1 MIDLVEPNNREAEEK
16 LIACLCVGGDS
27 SAYDSVSSILTEDDF
42 YFLRHRL
49 LFKAVAHLSE
59 TSTPID
65 EITIMEYLKSIECL
79 DEVEGVTGIIDILS
93 KSNSSMQLKHCTD
106 IVLEKAHLRRLRRAY
121 ILGAE
126 NASAETATSQQI
138 KADVEEQTSRV
149 SQTADSG
156 QAVQDTANELKQ
168 DFAAMMSGEYVNDV
182 VRTHLSQLDSMLG
195 SGGIGAGEVLTLS
208 APTSCGKSALAL
220 YIATQAM
227 LKEAVPTLIF
237 SLEMPR
243 KQIIKRMVQ
252 AISGA
257 NLRQIQE
264 RVISDKNLQKVH
276 EATDMVAGLPFY
288 SIHTARNPQDV
299 ISQAR
304 NYVKKHGVKL
314 VVIDYL
320 QLIPWSSKAK
330 SKAEG
335 IADISHKV
343 KQLALELNVSV
354 ILLSQVNRE
363 GAKRETGLS
372 LYDLKDSG
380 DIEND
385 ADIVLL
391 LWPKNGDIEGAK
403 SSDAK
408 GPFTE
413 LQYTIAK
420 NREGERGVGGYL
432 KFYHCLGRFK

>member
-1 MIDLVEPNNREAEEK
+1 MIDLVEPHNTEAEEK
-16 LIACLCVGGDS
+16 LIACLCLSGDS
-27 SAYDSVSSILTEDDF
+27 SAYDTISSIITEDDF

-49 LFKAVAHLSE
+49 LFRAVANLSGD
-59 TSTPID
+59 TPID
-65 EITIMEYLKSIECL
+65 EVSIMEYLKSIECL
-79 DEVEGVTGIIDILS
+79 DEVNGITGIIEILS
-93 KSNSSMQLKHCTD
+93 KSSSSLQLKYYTEL
-106 IVLEKAHLRRLRRAY
+106 VLEKSNLRRLRRAY

-138 KADVEEQTSRV
+138 KANVEEQTSKV

-156 QAVQDTANELKQ
+156 QQIQDTANELKE

-182 VRTHLSQLDSMLG
+182 VRTHLPQLDSMLG

-243 KQIIKRMVQ
+243 KQILKRMVQ

-264 RVISDKNLQKVH
+264 GVMSDANMQKVN
-276 EATDMVAGLPFY
+276 EATDMVAELPFY
-288 SIHTARNPQDV
+288 TVHTARNPQDV
-299 ISQAR
+299 LSRAR

-403 SSDAK
+403 SSDSK
-408 GPFTE
+408 GPFTD

>member
-1 MIDLVEPNNREAEEK
+1 
-16 LIACLCVGGDS
+16 
-27 SAYDSVSSILTEDDF
+27 
-42 YFLRHRL
+42 
-49 LFKAVAHLSE
+49 
-59 TSTPID
+59 
-65 EITIMEYLKSIECL
+65 
-79 DEVEGVTGIIDILS
+79 
-93 KSNSSMQLKHCTD
+93 
-106 IVLEKAHLRRLRRAY
+106 
-121 ILGAE
+121 
-126 NASAETATSQQI
+126 
-138 KADVEEQTSRV
+138 
-149 SQTADSG
+149 
-156 QAVQDTANELKQ
+156 
-168 DFAAMMSGEYVNDV
+168 
-182 VRTHLSQLDSMLG
+182 
-195 SGGIGAGEVLTLS
+195 
-208 APTSCGKSALAL
+208 
-220 YIATQAM
+220 M
-227 LKEAVPTLIF
+227 LKEAVPTLVF

-243 KQIIKRMVQ
+243 KQVIKRMVQ
-252 AISGA
+252 AISGV

-264 RVISDKNLQKVH
+264 RVISDDNMQKAND
-276 EATDMVAGLPFY
+276 ATDLVASLPFY

-299 ISQAR
+299 LSQAR

-408 GPFTE
+408 GPFTD

>member
-1 MIDLVEPNNREAEEK
+1 
-16 LIACLCVGGDS
+16 
-27 SAYDSVSSILTEDDF
+27 
-42 YFLRHRL
+42 
-49 LFKAVAHLSE
+49 
-59 TSTPID
+59 
-65 EITIMEYLKSIECL
+65 
-79 DEVEGVTGIIDILS
+79 
-93 KSNSSMQLKHCTD
+93 
-106 IVLEKAHLRRLRRAY
+106 
-121 ILGAE
+121 
-126 NASAETATSQQI
+126 
-138 KADVEEQTSRV
+138 
-149 SQTADSG
+149 
-156 QAVQDTANELKQ
+156 
-168 DFAAMMSGEYVNDV
+168 
-182 VRTHLSQLDSMLG
+182 MLG

-257 NLRQIQE
+257 NLKQIQE
-264 RVISDKNLQKVH
+264 RVISDANLQKVN
-276 EATDMVAGLPFY
+276 EATDTVAGLPFY

>member
-1 MIDLVEPNNREAEEK
+1 MIDLVEPHNTEAEEK
-16 LIACLCVGGDS
+16 LISCLCLGGDS
-27 SAYDSVSSILTEDDF
+27 SAYDTVSSIINEDDF

-49 LFKAVAHLSE
+49 LFKAVANLSAE
-59 TSTPID
+59 TPVD
-65 EITIMEYLKSIECL
+65 EVSIMEYLKSIECL
-79 DEVEGVTGIIDILS
+79 DEVGGIAGIIDILG
-93 KSNSSMQLKHCTD
+93 KSSSTLQLKYYTD
-106 IVLEKAHLRRLRRAY
+106 LVLEKSNLRRLRRAY

-126 NASAETATSQQI
+126 NASAETATSRQI
-138 KADVEEQTSRV
+138 KANVEEQTSQV
-149 SQTADSG
+149 NQVVDSG
-156 QAVQDTANELKQ
+156 QKIADTASELKE
-168 DFAAMMSGEYVNDV
+168 DFAKMMSGEYVNDV
-182 VRTHLSQLDSMLG
+182 VRTYLPQLDSMLG
-195 SGGIGAGEVLTLS
+195 SGGIGSGEVLTLS

-220 YIATQAM
+220 YIAIKAM
-227 LKEAVPTLIF
+227 TEDAVPTLIF

-243 KQIIKRMVQ
+243 KQILKRMVQ

-264 RVISDKNLQKVH
+264 RVMTEDNMKKVN
-276 EATDMVAGLPFY
+276 EATDEVANLPFHTV
-288 SIHTARNPQDV
+288 HTARNPQD
-299 ISQAR
+299 ILSQAR
-304 NYVKKHGVKL
+304 NYVRKHGVKL

-320 QLIPWSSKAK
+320 QLIPWSSKAN

-335 IADISHKV
+335 IADISHKI

-403 SSDAK
+403 NSDAK

-413 LQYTIAK
+413 LQYSIAK

>member
-1 MIDLVEPNNREAEEK
+1 MIDLVEPHNTEAEEK
-16 LIACLCVGGDS
+16 LIACLCLSGDS
-27 SAYDSVSSILTEDDF
+27 SAYDTVSSIINEDDF

-49 LFKAVAHLSE
+49 LFRAVANLSAE
-59 TSTPID
+59 TPVD
-65 EITIMEYLKSIECL
+65 EVSIMEYLKSIECL
-79 DEVEGVTGIIDILS
+79 EEVGGIAGIIEILG
-93 KSNSSMQLKHCTD
+93 KSSSTLQLKYYTD
-106 IVLEKAHLRRLRRAY
+106 LVLEKANLRKLRRAY

-126 NASAETATSQQI
+126 NASAETATSRQI
-138 KADVEEQTSRV
+138 KANVEEQTARV
-149 SQTADSG
+149 SQEADSG
-156 QAVQDTANELKQ
+156 QKIVDTANELKA
-168 DFAAMMSGEYVNDV
+168 DFAKMMSGEYVNDV
-182 VRTHLSQLDSMLG
+182 VRTYLPQLDSMLG

-220 YIATQAM
+220 YIAIKAM
-227 LKEAVPTLIF
+227 IEDAVPTLIF

-243 KQIIKRMVQ
+243 KQILKRMVQ
-252 AISGA
+252 VVSGA

-264 RVISDKNLQKVH
+264 GVISDANMKKVN
-276 EATDMVAGLPFY
+276 EATDEVAELPFY
-288 SIHTARNPQDV
+288 TVHTARNPQDI

-304 NYVKKHGVKL
+304 NYVRKHGVKL

-320 QLIPWSSKAK
+320 QLIPWSSKAN

-343 KQLALELNVSV
+343 KQLALELDVSV

-408 GPFTE
+408 GPFTD
-413 LQYTIAK
+413 LQYSIAK